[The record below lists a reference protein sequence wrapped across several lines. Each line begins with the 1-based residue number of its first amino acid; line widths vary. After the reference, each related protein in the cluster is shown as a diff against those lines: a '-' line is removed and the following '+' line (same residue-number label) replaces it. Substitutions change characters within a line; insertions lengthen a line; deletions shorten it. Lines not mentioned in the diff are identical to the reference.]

1 MKRFFAILIT
11 SALLLSACSHENS
24 GDNGD
29 KTNNENNTTDSN
41 HSKNSDSN
49 QKKYK
54 KVVKDGRTYIDDILI
69 VNKEIS
75 LPSSYNPGEE
85 SESQQAL
92 QQLFSDAQQDGINLY
107 KISGFRSYPT
117 QVQLYNNYVE
127 RDGKEAA
134 DKYSARPGYSE
145 HQTGLTYDV
154 GGVNSDKNL
163 YASFGETKEGQWIAK
178 NAHKYGFI
186 VRYPKGKESI
196 TGYQYEPWHLRY
208 LGKDIATD
216 VYHSDK
222 TLEEYVGLK

>member
-1 MKRFFAILIT
+1 MKRFSAILIT
-11 SALLLSACSHENS
+11 SSLLLSACSHENNS
-24 GDNGD
+24 DDGD
-29 KTNNENNTTDSN
+29 KTKNENKTTDSN
-41 HSKNSDSN
+41 HSKNSDDN
-49 QKKYK
+49 QQKHN
-54 KVVKDGRTYIDDILI
+54 KVVKDGRTYIDGILI

-75 LPSSYNPGEE
+75 LPSSYNPGEDPKAQE
-85 SESQQAL
+85 AL
-92 QQLFSDAQQDGINLY
+92 QQLFSDAQKDGINLY

-163 YASFGETKEGQWIAK
+163 YESFGETKEGQWIAK

-186 VRYPKGKESI
+186 VRYPKGKENI

-208 LGKDIATD
+208 LGKDTATK
-216 VYHSDK
+216 VYNSDK
-222 TLEEYVGLK
+222 ALEEYVGLK

>member
-1 MKRFFAILIT
+1 MKRFSTILIT

-24 GDNGD
+24 SDDGDNT
-29 KTNNENNTTDSN
+29 KNENKTTDSN
-41 HSKNSDSN
+41 HSKNSDDN
-49 QKKYK
+49 QQKHK
-54 KVVKDGRTYIDDILI
+54 KVVKDGRTYIDGILI
-69 VNKEIS
+69 VNKEIN
-75 LPSSYNPGEE
+75 LPSSYNPGEDPKAQE
-85 SESQQAL
+85 AL
-92 QQLFSDAQQDGINLY
+92 QQLFSDAQKDGINLY

-163 YASFGETKEGQWIAK
+163 YESFGETEEGQWIAK

-186 VRYPKGKESI
+186 VRYPKGKENI

-208 LGKDIATD
+208 LGKDTATK
-216 VYHSDK
+216 VYKSDK
-222 TLEEYVGLK
+222 ALEEYVGLK